1 MLRLPQTQRLR
12 HAVTVAKHRQIPGF
26 AGNGERRFPEALLR
40 HFPANANL
48 HVQLRVMAEPRV
60 GIAMPVVRRFHLM
73 AVSEGLT
80 EQAVLVVQTVT
91 NRRLADGRHGI
102 QETGR
107 QTTQA
112 TVAQRR
118 VNLFFQQIG
127 QVNVVFFKNVT
138 NLLIPAEVQQVV
150 ARQTANQELH

>member
-1 MLRLPQTQRLR
+1 
-12 HAVTVAKHRQIPGF
+12 
-26 AGNGERRFPEALLR
+26 
-40 HFPANANL
+40 
-48 HVQLRVMAEPRV
+48 
-60 GIAMPVVRRFHLM
+60 MPVVRRFHLM

-107 QTTQA
+107 QTPQA